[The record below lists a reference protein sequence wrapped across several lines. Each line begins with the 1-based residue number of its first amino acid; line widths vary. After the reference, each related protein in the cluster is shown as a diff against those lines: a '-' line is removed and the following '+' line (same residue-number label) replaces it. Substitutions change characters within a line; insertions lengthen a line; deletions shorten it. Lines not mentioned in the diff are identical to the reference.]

1 MTDHQTARRL
11 AALDQVLILT
21 HRRPDG
27 DTIGCASALCL
38 ALRQL
43 GKTAWVLPN
52 EDAHGLFTPYLEGV
66 LAPAGFL
73 PQHVVAVDVASLG
86 MLPDSAGAYKDRI
99 DLVIDHHGS
108 NEGYGR
114 ETCVDPSCAACGELL
129 YRIFQ
134 AMAISFTP
142 EIAMLL
148 YMAIATD
155 TGCFVYSNTTPET
168 HRIAAA
174 LMAVVRG
181 IRRSSCCI
189 WCCLPSACCP

>member
-73 PQHVVAVDVASLG
+73 PQHVVAVQPMVQVIFTFCIGIINKYYNVKLG
-86 MLPDSAGAYKDRI
+86 
-99 DLVIDHHGS
+99 
-108 NEGYGR
+108 N
-114 ETCVDPSCAACGELL
+114 
-129 YRIFQ
+129 
-134 AMAISFTP
+134 ISKNS
-142 EIAMLL
+142 
-148 YMAIATD
+148 
-155 TGCFVYSNTTPET
+155 V
-168 HRIAAA
+168 
-174 LMAVVRG
+174 
-181 IRRSSCCI
+181 CC
-189 WCCLPSACCP
+189 S